1 MSVRSPDL
9 PPPSLA
15 ATQVLDLGGLTMR
28 SQRAGDTHVLVLC
41 GELDMASARA
51 VEAELTSIEAA
62 APLARLV
69 IDLRGVTFIDSSGLR
84 LVLEASRRAEAA
96 AHRLA
101 LLRPPDRVLRVFQIS
116 GIDTLLVFEP
126 VSAEADA

>member
-1 MSVRSPDL
+1 MSVRSTDL
-9 PPPSLA
+9 PSPSLA

-28 SQRAGDTHVLVLC
+28 SQRTGDTHVLMLF

-62 APLARLV
+62 ARLARLV

-84 LVLEASRRAEAA
+84 LVLEATRRAKAA

-101 LLRPPDRVLRVFQIS
+101 LLRPPDRVLRAFQIS
-116 GIDTLLVFEP
+116 GIDTLLPFEP